1 MQTEESQMFTQYRST
16 AHERELSDS
25 VSEGESGASVLPDKS
40 ESDSI
45 ASNLEASLCIYTEHH
60 LFSWTQGVLQN
71 LIRHDVLT
79 CVLRK
84 GDTEVFDVDS
94 FSTCASEPEPF
105 SLLYR
110 QDAGLSDS
118 LVKNWQVQ
126 HYQPLILDIGDHA
139 ELTESL
145 LRREL
150 KRIGASKLMAHGT
163 YDASGRM
170 KSFFVFACQPE
181 DAGHRQLRL
190 IEMLVPF
197 LHAAWVRTKINLSG
211 SRSESAAAGG
221 GRDILTVRE
230 QEVLRWVYLGKSN
243 IEIGLILGISPLTVK
258 NHVQEI
264 LRRLNVQNRAQ
275 AVGKA
280 FKLHILS
287 C

>member
-1 MQTEESQMFTQYRST
+1 MHSEDSQMLVQYGST
-16 AHERELSDS
+16 GLERELSDS
-25 VSEGESGASVLPDKS
+25 AAQQRGASIPPDHS
-40 ESDSI
+40 ESEAI
-45 ASNLEASLCIYTEHH
+45 ASNLEASLCIFTQPHF
-60 LFSWTQGVLQN
+60 FSWTQGLLQN
-71 LIRHDVLT
+71 LIRHDVLI
-79 CVLRK
+79 CMLRK
-84 GDTEVFDVDS
+84 GEAELFDIES
-94 FSTCASEPEPF
+94 FSTSSAEPEPF
-105 SLLYR
+105 NLLFS
-110 QDAGLSDS
+110 QDAALSET
-118 LVKNWQVQ
+118 LVRDWQAQ
-126 HYQPLILDIGDHA
+126 QYQPLIYDIGEAA
-139 ELTESL
+139 ESSGSP

-150 KRIGASKLMAHGT
+150 KRLGATKLVGHGT
-163 YDASGRM
+163 YDANGRM
-170 KSFFVFACQPE
+170 KSFFVFACQPD
-181 DAGHRQLRL
+181 DAGPHQVRL
-190 IEMLVPF
+190 VEMVVPF

-211 SRSESAAAGG
+211 QRGENNTAGG